1 MENDDMAD
9 ASGVT
14 SVVQTICT
22 DVDEHAT
29 KLSRW
34 DQKYEQLTPGAFSGS
49 VHEAWFGNLQLLRER
64 TNQSVHQGGRAWT
77 GSNTFGVPLAMEGEA
92 YFRSSKLRPTDA
104 LVLAGG
110 DELDLR
116 TPRTFDIVAVTVNGT
131 ALAEYAEKVEHCSI
145 PAGGQV
151 VTQALVSDPG
161 RIAGFGQFLLTTLGS
176 IIATPDLLRYPQLQ
190 KALEEA
196 ILGSA
201 LALIGNEDYL
211 QRPVPAS
218 VSRYEVVRRAK
229 DYVRSHVDESL
240 TVADLCRE
248 LKVSRRTLQYSFQDV
263 LDLNPVAY
271 IRAVRLNGVRRELK
285 ASAPQTANVQ
295 DIAAR
300 WGFWHLSHFSTD
312 YRHMFGELPS
322 ATLRLK
328 NGPSQA

>member
-1 MENDDMAD
+1 MEKDNKQD
-9 ASGVT
+9 AGT
-14 SVVQTICT
+14 AAILQTTCSDI
-22 DVDEHAT
+22 DEHAT

-49 VHEAWFGNLQLLRER
+49 VSEAWFGGLQLLRER

-77 GSNTFGVPLAMEGEA
+77 GSNTFGVPLAMEGQA
-92 YFRSSKLRPTDA
+92 YFRGSKLRPTDA

-116 TPRTFDIVAVTVNGT
+116 TPRGFDVVAVTINGA
-131 ALAEYAEKVEHCSI
+131 ALAEYADKVEHCSI
-145 PAGGQV
+145 AAGGQV
-151 VTQALVSDPG
+151 VTQALVTDAS
-161 RIAGFGQFLLTTLGS
+161 RVTGFGQFLLTTLAS

-196 ILGSA
+196 ILSSA

-211 QRPVPAS
+211 QHPAPVS
-218 VSRYEVVRRAK
+218 VSRHAVVRRAK
-229 DYVRSHVDESL
+229 DYVLSHVDEPL

-248 LKVSRRTLQYSFQDV
+248 LQVSRRTLQYSFQDV

-285 ASAPQTANVQ
+285 SSAAQASTVQ
-295 DIAAR
+295 DVAAR
-300 WGFWHLSHFSTD
+300 WGFWHPSHFSTD
-312 YRHMFGELPS
+312 YRNMFGELPS
-322 ATLRLK
+322 ATARLK
-328 NGPSQA
+328 S